1 MIAITIALF
10 PWNVPEKISEAS
22 KKIEQLIEWVPNE
35 RQLNKQWS
43 DEYEWELKIKLYGD
57 W

>member
-1 MIAITIALF
+1 MAKAIAQL
-10 PWNVPEKISEAS
+10 PWNIPEKNSEAG
-22 KKIEQLIEWVPNE
+22 KKIEQLTEWVPNE